1 MVEEGRSMT
10 QSSRGILDRLSDHLD
25 HVAEEL
31 STSFQ
36 AASDKH
42 AGTPEAVATDREHS
56 LREVVRRFFP
66 EPFKVTK
73 GAIYDSYEKRSA
85 SIDCVICA
93 PNHPYLVGGDGK
105 IEIILVDGVFAAIEL
120 KPVLT
125 DLPPEFGKGR
135 EQRPELIR
143 GLEQVRSVKRLR
155 RTQSAVLKNF
165 SPTPSDAKVD
175 YSFRCPSYI
184 VADTAAPIPE
194 LAKYVADYYIAHSIP
209 PEEQVDAVFALK
221 GGLLLFSKAPDH
233 TQTQVTGREWHPHVA
248 GYEPS
253 PRVTS
258 HFFLRLISDIGP
270 ELPLSKPVLQR
281 YLEKLPRPTPTCGF
295 PTVGSGG
302 A

>member
-1 MVEEGRSMT
+1 MS

-25 HVAEEL
+25 HVAEGL
-31 STSFQ
+31 SKSFQ

-42 AGTPEAVATDREHS
+42 AGTPEAVAADREHS

-73 GAIYDSYEKRSA
+73 GAIYDSYDNRSA

-93 PNHPYLVGGDGK
+93 PNHPYLIGGDGK

-120 KPVLT
+120 KPALT
-125 DLPPEFGKGR
+125 DLPREFGKGR

-143 GLEQVRSVKRLR
+143 GLEQMRSVKRLR
-155 RTQSAVLKNF
+155 RTKSAVLKNF
-165 SPTPSDAKVD
+165 SPGPSEAKLD
-175 YSFRCPSYI
+175 YSIRCPSYI
-184 VADTAAPIPE
+184 VADTAAPITE
-194 LAKYVADYYIAHSIP
+194 LAKYVADYYIAYSVP
-209 PEEQVDAVFALK
+209 PEEQIDVVFVLK

-233 TQTQVTGREWHPHVA
+233 SQTQVTGREWHPHVA

-258 HFFLRLISDIGP
+258 LFFLRLISDLGP
-270 ELPLSKPVLQR
+270 EMPLSTPVLQR
-281 YLEKLPRPTPTCGF
+281 YLEKFPRPTPTCGF
-295 PTVGSGG
+295 PTVGLSS